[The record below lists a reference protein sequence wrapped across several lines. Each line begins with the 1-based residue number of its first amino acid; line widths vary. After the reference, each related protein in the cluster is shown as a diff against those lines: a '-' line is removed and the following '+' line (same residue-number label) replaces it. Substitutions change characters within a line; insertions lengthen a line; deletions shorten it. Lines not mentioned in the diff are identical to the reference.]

1 MLGFDLL
8 LGTKGRFYIQE
19 GSASTPPPA
28 FPMFTKSVSVID
40 SDLSV
45 VNLIMQP
52 CCGYGYYKSK

>member
-8 LGTKGRFYIQE
+8 LETKGRFYIQE
-19 GSASTPPPA
+19 GSVSPA

-52 CCGYGYYKSK
+52 CFGYGYYKSERL